1 MTGMR
6 IEAAPVLLISCY
18 ELGHQPLGVAW
29 PMAALRQA
37 GIGAAALDLAVEP
50 FDEAAARAARLVAI
64 AVPMHTA
71 LRLGVRA
78 AERVRAANPDA
89 HICFYGLYAWLNR
102 EYLLGRSA
110 DSVMGG
116 EAEAQLAALAEA
128 VLAGEAAECVAGV
141 TTARAEGAP
150 YVRPATTLPVPD
162 RAGLPALAAYA
173 RYQNGGPP
181 ELAGY
186 VEATLGC
193 QHLCRHCPIVPIYG
207 GRLFVVPVETVLADI
222 RQQAAAGA
230 AHIVFG
236 DPDFLNGPA
245 HALRVSRSLHA
256 EFPRATFEFTAK
268 VAHIL
273 EHQRLFAELG
283 ALGCT
288 RVTTAVES
296 LSPLVLERLDKG
308 HTAADVDAALSI
320 LDAAGIAMA
329 PTLVAFTPWTT
340 RDDYLAVVEF
350 IEARGLQESIAP
362 VQLSIRLLVPPHSA
376 LATAPDARDWLG
388 ELDAA
393 NFTYRWRH
401 PDPGMDALCMDVS
414 NVVAE
419 AEALQEPA
427 RVTHQRIRSLA
438 YAAAGRHEP
447 APMIAPLRRAAPR
460 MSEDWFC

>member
-1 MTGMR
+1 
-6 IEAAPVLLISCY
+6 
-18 ELGHQPLGVAW
+18 
-29 PMAALRQA
+29 
-37 GIGAAALDLAVEP
+37 LDLAVQP

-71 LRLGVRA
+71 LRLGVQA
-78 AERVRAANPDA
+78 AERVRAANPAA

-102 EYLLGRSA
+102 EHLLSGWA
-110 DSVMGG
+110 DSIIGG
-116 EAEAQLAALAEA
+116 EAEAPLAALAAA
-128 VLAGEAAECVAGV
+128 VLAGEAPEGAAGV
-141 TTARAEGAP
+141 TTARAEAAP
-150 YVRPATTLPVPD
+150 LGGPPMRPSTTLPVPD
-162 RAGLPALAAYA
+162 RTGLPALAAYA

-186 VEATLGC
+186 VEATRGC

-207 GRLFVVPVETVLADI
+207 GRLIVVPVETVLADI

-230 AHIVFG
+230 AHIVYG
-236 DPDFLNGPA
+236 DPDFLNGPG
-245 HALRVSRSLHA
+245 HALRVARALHA

-273 EHQRLFAELG
+273 EHRRLFADF
-283 ALGCT
+283 ARLGCT

-296 LSPLVLERLDKG
+296 LSPLVLERLGKG
-308 HTAADVDAALSI
+308 HTGADVDAALAI
-320 LDAAGIAMA
+320 LDDAGIAMA

-362 VQLSIRLLVPPHSA
+362 VQLSIRLLAPPHSA
-376 LATAPDARDWLG
+376 LIEAPDAGEWLG

-401 PDPGMDALCMDVS
+401 PDPAMDALCVDVS

-419 AEALQEPA
+419 AEARQEPA
-427 RVTHQRIRSLA
+427 GITHRRIRSLA
-438 YAAAGRHEP
+438 YAAAGRVEP
-447 APMIAPLRRAAPR
+447 EPLIAPRRRAAPR

>member
-1 MTGMR
+1 MV
-6 IEAAPVLLISCY
+6 IESAPVLLISCY

-29 PMAALRQA
+29 PLAALRQA
-37 GIGAAALDLAVEP
+37 GIGAAALDLAVQA

-71 LRLGVRA
+71 LRLGVQA
-78 AERVRAANPDA
+78 AERVRAANPA
-89 HICFYGLYAWLNR
+89 THICFYGLYAWLNR
-102 EYLLGRSA
+102 EYLLSRWA
-110 DSVMGG
+110 DSVIGG
-116 EAEAQLAALAEA
+116 EAEAPLAALAA
-128 VLAGEAAECVAGV
+128 AAAKGVAGRAAEGVAGV

-150 YVRPATTLPVPD
+150 YVRPSTTLPVPD
-162 RAGLPALAAYA
+162 RTGLPPLGAYA

-186 VEATLGC
+186 VEATRGC

-207 GRLFVVPVETVLADI
+207 GRLIVVPVETVLADI

-230 AHIVFG
+230 GHIVFG

-245 HALRVSRSLHA
+245 HAMRVARALHA
-256 EFPRATFEFTAK
+256 EFPRVTFEFTAK

-273 EHQRLFAELG
+273 EHRRLFADLV

-296 LSPLVLERLDKG
+296 LSPLVLERLGKG
-308 HTAADVDAALSI
+308 HTAADVDAALGI
-320 LDAAGIAMA
+320 LDEAGIAMA

-340 RDDYLAVVEF
+340 REDYLAVVEF
-350 IEARGLQESIAP
+350 IEARDLQESIAP
-362 VQLSIRLLVPPHSA
+362 VQLSIRLLAPPHSA
-376 LATAPDARDWLG
+376 LTTAPDAGEWLG
-388 ELDAA
+388 ELDSA

-401 PDPGMDALCMDVS
+401 PDPAMDALCVDVS

-419 AEALQEPA
+419 AEARQEPA
-427 RVTHQRIRSLA
+427 RITHRRIRSLA
-438 YAAAGRHEP
+438 YAAAGRAEP
-447 APMIAPLRRAAPR
+447 APVIAPLRLAVPT